1 MVKVMGRVAVAIVAL
16 GLVVPV
22 AVYAQDAIKNRK
34 DDMQI
39 LRKSVGAIK
48 GVVDGKDAVDTAA
61 APAQA
66 VADVAKRLAAGFPV
80 GSDQGDTKALAA
92 IWTDKAG
99 FDAAVANFNT
109 AAGALLVAS
118 NAKNLDGIKAAF
130 GEVGKSCGACHDKY
144 RGK

>member
-1 MVKVMGRVAVAIVAL
+1 M
-16 GLVVPV
+16 
-22 AVYAQDAIKNRK
+22 
-34 DDMQI
+34 
-39 LRKSVGAIK
+39 
-48 GVVDGKDAVDTAA
+48 
-61 APAQA
+61 
-66 VADVAKRLAAGFPV
+66 AAGFPV

-109 AAGALLVAS
+109 AAGALRVAS

-130 GEVGKSCGACHDKY
+130 GEVGKTCGACHDKY